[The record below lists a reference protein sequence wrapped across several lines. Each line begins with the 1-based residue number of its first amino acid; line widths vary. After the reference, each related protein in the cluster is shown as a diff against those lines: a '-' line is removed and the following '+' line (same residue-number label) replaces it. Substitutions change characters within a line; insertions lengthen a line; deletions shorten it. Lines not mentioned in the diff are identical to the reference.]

1 MQRLFADTPTHRPTA
16 SEALLAVIRRV
27 RRRWR
32 LRLVL
37 RGMTITAGTALAA
50 FLVSAFLLEQ
60 LRFTP
65 TAVLVFRVAG
75 YAAVLGTAFWYLVRP
90 WLRRVSDEQVALYLE
105 EHEPTLEGQVSSAV
119 EFGGQDAETGMAPIS
134 PALVHRLVER
144 ALESC
149 MAVDGG
155 RRVEQPRLTRVSGAL
170 TGVTLAAAAL
180 LLLRPGFVSHGAAF
194 LLTPWSGTATSPF
207 AIDVEPGDVELPRGA
222 DLRVTATLKNFGA
235 DDVTLLMRRGDGG
248 EWERWPMTP
257 EDGSA
262 AYEFLVFA
270 VDRDSEYFV
279 EAGGVRS
286 TLHRVVVRDLPY
298 VDRIDLEYRYPAYTG
313 LSPQREENGGDIA
326 VLTGTRVLLS
336 IVPTMPVAGGALVLS
351 ERDTIP
357 LTLGADDALLGELTI
372 DTAGSYR
379 VLLQSELGTTV
390 VASPDYFIDVLAD
403 LPPSVS
409 FTTPGRDVRVT
420 MIDEVF
426 VEVRAE
432 DDYALRSVEL
442 VYAVNGGP
450 ERTVGLYDGAGRR
463 STVTAGHTFYL
474 EEIPLQPGDF
484 VSYHARVSDGNRVA
498 GEQRAAT
505 DIYFMEI
512 RRFDQ
517 RFQQAESRGEEG
529 GGGGSGVGELSA
541 RQRQIV
547 AATFKLVR
555 DSLQLDDDE
564 VRENLATLT
573 LAQGRLRNEVETLA
587 ERIDSRGVAAL
598 DSTFRLIAEALPQ
611 AAGAMQEAEE
621 QLGERQPQDAL
632 SPEQVALQYLQR
644 AEAAFRDRMISQQ
657 QGGQPGGGQASS
669 AEELA
674 DVFEL
679 ELDKL
684 RNQYERVDRG
694 QQRQADQQ
702 VDELLQKLEEL
713 ARRQQQENERMR
725 ARAQQQGGGSGGGQ
739 QQRRL
744 AEEVE
749 ETARRLERLSR
760 EQSRPDL
767 AETARELAQA
777 AEAMRRAA
785 ASESGDA
792 AARGQA
798 ALDRLR
804 DARRRLGQNRA
815 AGLERDIAD
824 ALDRARRLRRQQ
836 EDVTRDVQGLTGD
849 PAADHER
856 VQRLT
861 ERKDAMAEEINDL
874 ERQLTELS
882 RDARRDQPDAS
893 DRLRDAARD
902 VRDARVADKIL
913 YSRGVIQSRSP
924 DYARNFEEQIGTDL
938 ERLEEAVEAALGAVG
953 ESREQRIERSLE
965 ETRELVGAL
974 ESLDERVRSATEAP
988 QPAQDGEQ
996 GQRAEQGQQGAP
1008 GQQPQPGGMP
1018 GGAAQGQLSPDDTR
1032 QFERELTRRRSE
1044 LSELRHQLAE
1054 EAIDVEQ
1061 LDEIL
1066 GNLRGLEAPGRL
1078 ADPRGLAQLREAV
1091 IAGLKEFEFA
1101 LRRELAGGDVERYFS
1116 TGAEEVPPQYREL
1129 VEEYYRSLSRSR
1141 R

>member
-1 MQRLFADTPTHRPTA
+1 MQQLFAEAPSHRPMA
-16 SEALLAVIRRV
+16 SDALLAVIHRV

-37 RGMTITAGTALAA
+37 RGIAITAATALVA
-50 FLVSAFLLEQ
+50 FLVSTFLLEQ

-65 TAVLVFRVAG
+65 TAVLVFRVG
-75 YAAVLGTAFWYLVRP
+75 SYAAVLGTGFWYLVRP
-90 WLRRVSDEQVALYLE
+90 LLRRVTDEQVALYLE
-105 EHEPTLEGQVSSAV
+105 EHEPALGGQVSSAV
-119 EFGGQDAETGMAPIS
+119 EFGGQGADPTVSQIS
-134 PALVHRLVER
+134 PELVRHLIER
-144 ALESC
+144 AVESC
-149 MAVDGG
+149 AAVDGG

-180 LLLRPGFVSHGAAF
+180 LLLRPGFVSHGAPF
-194 LLTPWSGTATSPF
+194 LLTPWSGAATSPF
-207 AIDVEPGDVELPRGA
+207 AIDVEPGDIELPRGA
-222 DLRVTATLKNFGA
+222 DLRVTATLQNFGA
-235 DDVTLLMRRGDGG
+235 DDVTLLMRRGHDG
-248 EWERWPMTP
+248 EWERWPMAP

-270 VDRDSEYFV
+270 VDRDAEYFV

-326 VLTGTRVLLS
+326 ALAGTRVLLS
-336 IVPTMPVAGGALVLS
+336 IVPTMPVAGGALVVS
-351 ERDTIP
+351 ERDTVP
-357 LTLGADDALLGELTI
+357 LTLGSDGLLLGELAI

-379 VLLQSELGTTV
+379 VVLRSEMGSDV

-432 DDYALRSVEL
+432 DDYAVRSVEL

-450 ERTVGLYDGAGRR
+450 EQTVALYDGAGRR
-463 STVTAGHTFYL
+463 SNLTAGHTFYL
-474 EEIPLQPGDF
+474 EELPLQPGDF

-498 GEQRAAT
+498 GAQQAAT

-529 GGGGSGVGELSA
+529 GDGGASVGELSA

-555 DSLQLDDDE
+555 DSLKLDDDE
-564 VRENLATLT
+564 IRENLATLT
-573 LAQGRLRNEVETLA
+573 LAQGRLREEVETLV
-587 ERIDSRGVAAL
+587 ERIQSRGVMAL

-611 AAGAMQEAEE
+611 AAEAMQDAEGE
-621 QLGERQPQDAL
+621 LGERQPQDAL

-644 AEAAFRDRMISQQ
+644 AEAAFRDRQISQQ
-657 QGGQPGGGQASS
+657 QGGQPGGSQSSS

-674 DVFEL
+674 DLFDL

-694 QQRQADQQ
+694 QRRQADQQ
-702 VDELLQKLEEL
+702 VDELLQQLEEL

-725 ARAQQQGGGSGGGQ
+725 ARAQQERGGSGSGQ

-744 AEEVE
+744 AQEVE
-749 ETARRLERLSR
+749 EAARQLERLSR
-760 EQSRPDL
+760 EQSRTDL
-767 AETARELAQA
+767 AETARELADA

-804 DARRRLGQNRA
+804 DARRQLEQNRA

-824 ALDRARRLRRQQ
+824 ALERARRLRRQQ
-836 EDVTRDVQGLTGD
+836 EGVTRDVEELTGD
-849 PAADHER
+849 PAADRER

-861 ERKDAMAEEINDL
+861 ERKDAMAEELNDL

-882 RDARRDQPDAS
+882 RDARRDQADAS

-924 DYARNFEEQIGTDL
+924 EYARNFEEQIGSDL
-938 ERLEEAVEAALGAVG
+938 ERLEGAVEEALGAMG
-953 ESREQRIERSLE
+953 ESREQRIERSLD

-974 ESLDERVRSATEAP
+974 ESLNERVRSAAEAP
-988 QPAQDGEQ
+988 QAAQEGEQ
-996 GQRAEQGQQGAP
+996 QGQQQQGQQG
-1008 GQQPQPGGMP
+1008 QQPRPGGTP
-1018 GGAAQGQLSPDDTR
+1018 GGATQGQLSPDETR
-1032 QFERELTRRRSE
+1032 QFERELTRRRAD
-1044 LSELRHQLAE
+1044 LSELRRQMAE
-1054 EAIDVEQ
+1054 EGIDVEQ
-1061 LDEIL
+1061 LNEIMR
-1066 GNLRGLEAPGRL
+1066 NLRGLEAPGRL
-1078 ADPRGLAQLREAV
+1078 ADPRGLTQLQEAV